1 MLLTVLMR
9 PAAGQ
14 LGQYKLDINAKSSE
28 GIFVT
33 FLQVRIA
40 TFLQSTSKLTLLKQ
54 TDGYATISSLAE
66 FNGTIDPEKF
76 PQGLFSLTV
85 CLRYGK

>member
-1 MLLTVLMR
+1 MPQQTTMMTPITWWPSRMASLQAEVTLMLISALMS

-33 FLQVRIA
+33 FFQV
-40 TFLQSTSKLTLLKQ
+40 LNL
-54 TDGYATISSLAE
+54 
-66 FNGTIDPEKF
+66 NHHP
-76 PQGLFSLTV
+76 
-85 CLRYGK
+85 

>member
-1 MLLTVLMR
+1 MMSSTTWWRFRMASLYAELLLLLLATLMR

-33 FLQVRIA
+33 YLQVKI
-40 TFLQSTSKLTLLKQ
+40 SKE
-54 TDGYATISSLAE
+54 S
-66 FNGTIDPEKF
+66 
-76 PQGLFSLTV
+76 
-85 CLRYGK
+85 

>member
-33 FLQVRIA
+33 FLQVNSA
-40 TFLQSTSKLTLLKQ
+40 N
-54 TDGYATISSLAE
+54 ISPKYL
-66 FNGTIDPEKF
+66 
-76 PQGLFSLTV
+76 
-85 CLRYGK
+85 